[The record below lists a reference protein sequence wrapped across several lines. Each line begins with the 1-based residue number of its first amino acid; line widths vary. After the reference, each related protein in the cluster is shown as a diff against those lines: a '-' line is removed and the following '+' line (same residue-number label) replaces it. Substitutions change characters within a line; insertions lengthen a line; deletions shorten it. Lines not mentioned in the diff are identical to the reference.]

1 MGGEFFLK
9 IIKVLNTL
17 VSRCSQYLETL
28 VLQLT
33 KSNQRQKKI
42 LKIPERGAVEEA
54 LGCVNWTESSSEVV
68 LEAAGSFGLVLLR
81 FHHRKC

>member
-1 MGGEFFLK
+1 M
-9 IIKVLNTL
+9 
-17 VSRCSQYLETL
+17 
-28 VLQLT
+28 
-33 KSNQRQKKI
+33 
-42 LKIPERGAVEEA
+42 EEA